1 MLTLRLQLVD
11 DGRGG
16 GEHDRRDALEAQ
28 LGRLAHCADVRV
40 RALGVEVD
48 AGHKAIGGA
57 HQGEA
62 AHPLHH
68 VLDKQRQR
76 DTFFLNYN

>member
-28 LGRLAHCADVRV
+28 LGCLAHCADVRV

-48 AGHKAIGGA
+48 AGHDAIGGA
-57 HQGEA
+57 HQWKA
-62 AHPLHH
+62 AHPLHY
-68 VLDKQRQR
+68 VLDR
-76 DTFFLNYN
+76 DREPVSHFS